1 MKRQGFIGGSDATA
15 IMQFKWY
22 DLWLVKTGKAEP
34 EDLSDNI
41 AVQLGSYTENFNLD
55 WFQKITSCHVTKQQK
70 QFKKTVGDVP
80 LVGTVDGIVSSK
92 AVQLGYYDALPS
104 IIECKH
110 TNPFN
115 DMNDM
120 IERYMPQIQ
129 LYCHISGAVGCHLS
143 VIFGNSKWQSSFVHR
158 DIDYFN
164 KMMVFINDFWWY
176 VVNDKEPVGLDKPE
190 AININNIPVDNMVV
204 RDASMD
210 NEFVHKSVTYINGL
224 EQNKVFENTKKDLK
238 NMVGSNE
245 REVFCDYLTIKRDK
259 RGSLRISKRSK
270 KDE

>member
-1 MKRQGFIGGSDATA
+1 MQRQGFIGGSDATT

-22 DLWLVKTGKAEP
+22 DLWLVKTGRAES

-41 AVQLGSYTENFNLD
+41 AVQLGSHTEDFNIKRFEKSTGCFVPL
-55 WFQKITSCHVTKQQK
+55 TSQQK
-70 QFKKTVGDVP
+70 QFKKTVGVVP
-80 LVGTVDGIVSSK
+80 LVGTVDGVLAK
-92 AVQLGYYDALPS
+92 TKQ
-104 IIECKH
+104 IIEAKH

-129 LYCHISGAVGCHLS
+129 LYCHISGAEGCHLS
-143 VIFGNSKWQSSFVHR
+143 VIFGNSKWQSAFVHY
-158 DIDYFN
+158 DKDYFN
-164 KMMVFINDFWWY
+164 KMMVFINDFWWH
-176 VVNDKEPVGLDKPE
+176 VINDKEPVGIDTPE
-190 AININNIPVDNMVV
+190 DISINHIPVDNMVV

-210 NEFVHKSVTYINGL
+210 NAFVDASITYINGL
-224 EQNKVFENTKKDLK
+224 EQNKVFENAKKDLK

-245 REVFCDYLTIKRDK
+245 REVFCDYLTIRRDK

>member
-1 MKRQGFIGGSDATA
+1 MRRQGFIGGSDATT

-22 DLWLVKTGKAEP
+22 DLWLVKTGRAEP

-41 AVQLGSYTENFNLD
+41 AVQLGSHTEDFNIK
-55 WFQKITSCHVTKQQK
+55 WFQKITGCRVTKQQT
-70 QFKKTVGDVP
+70 QFKETVGDVP
-80 LVGTVDGIVSSK
+80 LVGTVDGIVAGKDS
-92 AVQLGYYDALPS
+92 LPS

-115 DMNDM
+115 TMDDM

-129 LYCHISGAVGCHLS
+129 LYCHVSGAEGCHLS
-143 VIFGNSKWQSSFVHR
+143 VIFGNSKWQSAFVHY
-158 DIDYFN
+158 DEEYFN
-164 KMMVFINDFWWY
+164 KMMVFINDFWWH
-176 VVNDKEPVGLDKPE
+176 VVNDKEPVGMDTPE
-190 AININNIPVDNMVV
+190 DININNIPVDNMVV
-204 RDASMD
+204 RDASTD
-210 NEFVHKSVTYINGL
+210 NAFVDASITYINGL
-224 EQNKVFENTKKDLK
+224 EQNKVFENAKKDLK

>member
-1 MKRQGFIGGSDATA
+1 MQRQGFIGGSDATT

-22 DLWLVKTGKAEP
+22 DLWLVKTGRAES

-41 AVQLGSYTENFNLD
+41 AVQLGSYTETFNLD
-55 WFQKITSCHVTKQQK
+55 WFQKTTGCHVIKQQK
-70 QFKKTVGDVP
+70 QFKKTVGIVP
-80 LVGTVDGIVSSK
+80 LVGTVDGVVKSK
-92 AVQLGYYDALPS
+92 ISFHPKSS
-104 IIECKH
+104 IIEAKH

-129 LYCHISGAVGCHLS
+129 LYCHISGAEGCHLS
-143 VIFGNSKWQSSFVHR
+143 VIFGNSKWQSAFVHY
-158 DIDYFN
+158 DKDYFN
-164 KMMVFINDFWWY
+164 KMMVFINDFWWH
-176 VVNDKEPVGLDKPE
+176 VINDKEPVGIDTPE
-190 AININNIPVDNMVV
+190 DISINHIPVDNMVV

-210 NEFVHKSVTYINGL
+210 NAFVDASITYINGL
-224 EQNKVFENTKKDLK
+224 EQNKVFENAKKDLK

-245 REVFCDYLTIKRDK
+245 REVFCDYLTIRRDK

>member
-1 MKRQGFIGGSDATA
+1 MQRQGFIGGSDATT

-22 DLWLVKTGKAEP
+22 DLWLVKTGRAEA

-41 AVQLGSYTENFNLD
+41 AVQLGSHTENFNIK
-55 WFQKITSCHVTKQQK
+55 WFEKSTGCFVTKQQK
-70 QFKKTVGDVP
+70 QFKKTIGDVP
-80 LVGTVDGIVSSK
+80 LVGTVDGIVVES
-92 AVQLGYYDALPS
+92 AA
-104 IIECKH
+104 IIEAKH

-129 LYCHISGAVGCHLS
+129 LYCHVSGAEGCHLS
-143 VIFGNSKWQSSFVHR
+143 VIFGNSKWQSAFVHY
-158 DIDYFN
+158 DEEYFN
-164 KMMVFINDFWWY
+164 KMMVFIKDFWWH
-176 VVNDKEPVGLDKPE
+176 VVNDKEPVGIDTPE
-190 AININNIPVDNMVV
+190 DISINHIPVDNMVV
-204 RDASMD
+204 RDASTD
-210 NEFVHKSVTYINGL
+210 NAFVDASITYINGL
-224 EQNKVFENTKKDLK
+224 EQNKVFENAKKDLK

>member
-1 MKRQGFIGGSDATA
+1 MQRQGFIGGSDATT

-22 DLWLVKTGKAEP
+22 DLWLVKTGRAES

-41 AVQLGSYTENFNLD
+41 AVQLGSHTEDFNIK
-55 WFQKITSCHVTKQQK
+55 WFEKSTGCFVPLTSQQK
-70 QFKKTVGDVP
+70 QFKKTVGVVP
-80 LVGTVDGIVSSK
+80 LVGTVDGVLAK
-92 AVQLGYYDALPS
+92 TKQ
-104 IIECKH
+104 IIEAKH

-129 LYCHISGAVGCHLS
+129 LYCHISGAEGCHLS
-143 VIFGNSKWQSSFVHR
+143 VIFGNSKWQSAFVHY
-158 DIDYFN
+158 DEDYFN
-164 KMMVFINDFWWY
+164 KMMVFINDFWWH
-176 VVNDKEPVGLDKPE
+176 VINDKEPVGIDTPE
-190 AININNIPVDNMVV
+190 DISINHIPVDNMVV

-210 NEFVHKSVTYINGL
+210 NAFVDASITYINGL
-224 EQNKVFENTKKDLK
+224 EQNKVFENAKKDLK

-245 REVFCDYLTIKRDK
+245 REVFCDYLTIRRDK

>member
-1 MKRQGFIGGSDATA
+1 MQRQGFIGGSDATT

-22 DLWLVKTGKAEP
+22 DLWLVKTGRAES

-41 AVQLGSYTENFNLD
+41 AVQLGSHTEDFNIK
-55 WFQKITSCHVTKQQK
+55 WFEKSTGCFVPLTSQQK
-70 QFKKTVGDVP
+70 QFKKTVGVVP
-80 LVGTVDGIVSSK
+80 LVGTVDGVLAK
-92 AVQLGYYDALPS
+92 TKQ
-104 IIECKH
+104 IIEAKH

-129 LYCHISGAVGCHLS
+129 LYCHISGAEGCHLS
-143 VIFGNSKWQSSFVHR
+143 VIFGNSKWQSAFVHY
-158 DIDYFN
+158 DEDYFN
-164 KMMVFINDFWWY
+164 KMMVFINNFWWY
-176 VVNDKEPVGLDKPE
+176 VINDKEPVGIDTPE
-190 AININNIPVDNMVV
+190 DISINHIPVDNMVV

-210 NEFVHKSVTYINGL
+210 NAFVDASITYINGL
-224 EQNKVFENTKKDLK
+224 EQNKVFENAKKDLK

-245 REVFCDYLTIKRDK
+245 REVFCDYLTIRRDK

>member
-1 MKRQGFIGGSDATA
+1 MQRQGFIGGSDATT

-22 DLWLVKTGKAEP
+22 DLWLVKTGRAEA

-41 AVQLGSYTENFNLD
+41 AVQLGSHTENFNIK
-55 WFQKITSCHVTKQQK
+55 WFEKSTGCFVTKQQK
-70 QFKKTVGDVP
+70 QFKKTIGDVP
-80 LVGTVDGIVSSK
+80 LVGTVDGIVVES
-92 AVQLGYYDALPS
+92 AA
-104 IIECKH
+104 IIEAKH

-129 LYCHISGAVGCHLS
+129 LYCHVSGAEGCHLS
-143 VIFGNSKWQSSFVHR
+143 VIFGNSKWQSAFVHY
-158 DIDYFN
+158 DEEYFN
-164 KMMVFINDFWWY
+164 KMMVFINDFWWH
-176 VVNDKEPVGLDKPE
+176 VVNDKEPVGMDTPE
-190 AININNIPVDNMVV
+190 DININNIPVDNMVV
-204 RDASMD
+204 RDASTD
-210 NEFVHKSVTYINGL
+210 NAFVDASITYINGL
-224 EQNKVFENTKKDLK
+224 EQNKVFENAKKDLK

>member
-1 MKRQGFIGGSDATA
+1 MRRQGFIGGSDATT

-41 AVQLGSYTENFNLD
+41 AVQLGSYTENFNDGVVVSMGSGGKVLN
-55 WFQKITSCHVTKQQK
+55 TS
-70 QFKKTVGDVP
+70 
-80 LVGTVDGIVSSK
+80 
-92 AVQLGYYDALPS
+92 S
-104 IIECKH
+104 IIEAKH

-115 DMNDM
+115 TMDDM

-129 LYCHISGAVGCHLS
+129 LYCHVSGAEGCHLS
-143 VIFGNSKWQSSFVHR
+143 VIFGNSKWQSAFVHY
-158 DIDYFN
+158 DEEYFN
-164 KMMVFINDFWWY
+164 KMMVFINDFWWH
-176 VVNDKEPVGLDKPE
+176 VVNDKEPVGMDTPE
-190 AININNIPVDNMVV
+190 DININNIPVDNMVV
-204 RDASMD
+204 RDASTD
-210 NEFVHKSVTYINGL
+210 NAFVDASITYINGL
-224 EQNKVFENTKKDLK
+224 EKNKVFENAKKDLK

>member
-1 MKRQGFIGGSDATA
+1 MQRQGFIGGSDATT

-22 DLWLVKTGKAEP
+22 DLWLVKTGKAEA

-41 AVQLGSYTENFNLD
+41 AVQLGSHTEDFNIK
-55 WFQKITSCHVTKQQK
+55 WFEKFTGCFVPLTSQQK

-80 LVGTVDGIVSSK
+80 LVGTVDGVLAK
-92 AVQLGYYDALPS
+92 TKQ
-104 IIECKH
+104 IIEAKH

-115 DMNDM
+115 DMNEM

-129 LYCHISGAVGCHLS
+129 LYCHISGAEGCHLS
-143 VIFGNSKWQSSFVHR
+143 VIFGNSKWQSAFVHY
-158 DIDYFN
+158 DEDYFN
-164 KMMVFINDFWWY
+164 KMMVFINDFWWH
-176 VVNDKEPVGLDKPE
+176 VINDKEPVGIDAPDDIS
-190 AININNIPVDNMVV
+190 INHIPVDNMVV

-210 NEFVHKSVTYINGL
+210 NAFVHSSITYINGL
-224 EQNKVFENTKKDLK
+224 EQNKVFENAKKDLK

>member
-1 MKRQGFIGGSDATA
+1 MRRQGFIGGSDATT

-22 DLWLVKTGKAEP
+22 DLWLVKTGKADP
-34 EDLSDNI
+34 ENLSDNI
-41 AVQLGSYTENFNLD
+41 AVQLGSHTESFNIK
-55 WFQKITSCHVTKQQK
+55 WFQKVTGSAIVQKQK

-80 LVGTVDGIVSSK
+80 LVGTVDGVVVAMGSGGKVLNTS
-92 AVQLGYYDALPS
+92 S
-104 IIECKH
+104 IIEAKH

-115 DMNDM
+115 TMDDM

-129 LYCHISGAVGCHLS
+129 LYCHVSGAEGCHLS
-143 VIFGNSKWQSSFVHR
+143 VIFGNSKWQSAFVHY
-158 DIDYFN
+158 DEDYFN
-164 KMMVFINDFWWY
+164 KMMVFINDFWWH
-176 VVNDKEPVGLDKPE
+176 VVNDKEPVGMDTPE
-190 AININNIPVDNMVV
+190 DININNIPVDNMVV
-204 RDASMD
+204 RDASTD
-210 NEFVHKSVTYINGL
+210 NAFVDASITYINGL
-224 EQNKVFENTKKDLK
+224 EQNKVFENARKDLK

>member
-1 MKRQGFIGGSDATA
+1 MRRQGFIGGSDATT

-22 DLWLVKTGKAEP
+22 DLWLVKTGRAEA

-41 AVQLGSYTENFNLD
+41 AVQLGSHTENFNIK
-55 WFQKITSCHVTKQQK
+55 WFEKSTGCFVTKQQK
-70 QFKKTVGDVP
+70 QFKKTIGDVP
-80 LVGTVDGIVSSK
+80 LVGTVDGIVVES
-92 AVQLGYYDALPS
+92 AA
-104 IIECKH
+104 IIEAKH

-129 LYCHISGAVGCHLS
+129 LYCHVSGAEGCHLS
-143 VIFGNSKWQSSFVHR
+143 VIFGNSKWQSAFVHY
-158 DIDYFN
+158 DEEYFN
-164 KMMVFINDFWWY
+164 KMMVFINDFWWH
-176 VVNDKEPVGLDKPE
+176 VVNDKEPVGIDTPE
-190 AININNIPVDNMVV
+190 DITINHIPVDNMVV
-204 RDASMD
+204 RDASTD
-210 NEFVHKSVTYINGL
+210 NAFVDASITYINGL
-224 EQNKVFENTKKDLK
+224 EQNKIFENAKKDLK

>member
-1 MKRQGFIGGSDATA
+1 MRRQGFIGGSDATT

-22 DLWLVKTGKAEP
+22 DLWLVKTGRAEA

-41 AVQLGSYTENFNLD
+41 AVQLGSHTENFNIK
-55 WFQKITSCHVTKQQK
+55 WFEKSTGCFVTKQQK
-70 QFKKTVGDVP
+70 QFKKTIGDVP
-80 LVGTVDGIVSSK
+80 LVGGSGGKVLNTS
-92 AVQLGYYDALPS
+92 S
-104 IIECKH
+104 IIEAKH

-115 DMNDM
+115 TMDDM

-129 LYCHISGAVGCHLS
+129 LYCHVSGAEGCHLS
-143 VIFGNSKWQSSFVHR
+143 VIFGNSKWQSAFVHY
-158 DIDYFN
+158 DEEYFN
-164 KMMVFINDFWWY
+164 KMMVFINDFWWH
-176 VVNDKEPVGLDKPE
+176 VVNDKEPVGIDTPE
-190 AININNIPVDNMVV
+190 DISINHIPVDNMVV
-204 RDASMD
+204 RDASTD
-210 NEFVHKSVTYINGL
+210 NAFVDASITYINGL
-224 EQNKVFENTKKDLK
+224 EQNKVFENAKKDLK

>member
-1 MKRQGFIGGSDATA
+1 MQRQGFIGGSDATT

-22 DLWLVKTGKAEP
+22 DLWLVKTGRAES

-41 AVQLGSYTENFNLD
+41 AVQLGSHTENFNIK
-55 WFQKITSCHVTKQQK
+55 WFEKSTGCFVPLTSQQK
-70 QFKKTVGDVP
+70 QFKKTVGNVP
-80 LVGTVDGIVSSK
+80 LVGTVDGVLAK
-92 AVQLGYYDALPS
+92 TKQ
-104 IIECKH
+104 IIEAKH

-129 LYCHISGAVGCHLS
+129 LYCHLSGAEGCHLS
-143 VIFGNSKWQSSFVHR
+143 VIFGNSKWQSAFVHY
-158 DIDYFN
+158 DEEYFN
-164 KMMVFINDFWWY
+164 NMMVFINDFWWH
-176 VVNDKEPVGLDKPE
+176 VVNDKEPVGIDTPE
-190 AININNIPVDNMVV
+190 DISINSIPVDNMVV
-204 RDASMD
+204 RDASTD
-210 NEFVHKSVTYINGL
+210 NAFVDASITYINGL
-224 EQNKVFENTKKDLK
+224 EQNKVFENAKKDLK

>member
-1 MKRQGFIGGSDATA
+1 MRRQGFIGGSDATT

-22 DLWLVKTGKAEP
+22 DLWLVKTGRAEA

-41 AVQLGSYTENFNLD
+41 AVQLGSHTENFNIK
-55 WFQKITSCHVTKQQK
+55 WFEKSTGCFVTKQQK
-70 QFKKTVGDVP
+70 QFKKTIGDVP
-80 LVGTVDGIVSSK
+80 LVGTVDGIVVES
-92 AVQLGYYDALPS
+92 AA
-104 IIECKH
+104 IIEAKH

-129 LYCHISGAVGCHLS
+129 LYCHVSGAEGCHLS
-143 VIFGNSKWQSSFVHR
+143 VIFGNSKWQSAFVHY
-158 DIDYFN
+158 DEEYFN
-164 KMMVFINDFWWY
+164 KMMVFINDFWWH
-176 VVNDKEPVGLDKPE
+176 VVNDKEPVGIDTPE
-190 AININNIPVDNMVV
+190 DISINHIPVDKMVV
-204 RDASMD
+204 RDASTD
-210 NEFVHKSVTYINGL
+210 NAFVDASITYINGL
-224 EQNKVFENTKKDLK
+224 EQNKVFENAKKDLK

>member
-1 MKRQGFIGGSDATA
+1 MQRQGFIGGSDATT

-22 DLWLVKTGKAEP
+22 DLWLVKTGRAES

-41 AVQLGSYTENFNLD
+41 AVQLGSHTEDFNIK
-55 WFQKITSCHVTKQQK
+55 WFEKSTGCNVTKQQK
-70 QFKKTVGDVP
+70 QFKKTVGIVP
-80 LVGTVDGIVSSK
+80 LVGTVDGVVTSK
-92 AVQLGYYDALPS
+92 NALPS
-104 IIECKH
+104 IIEAKH

-143 VIFGNSKWQSSFVHR
+143 VIFGNSKWQSAFIHR
-158 DIDYFN
+158 DQDYFN
-164 KMMVFINDFWWY
+164 KMMVFINDFWWH
-176 VVNDKEPVGLDKPE
+176 VINDKEPVGIDTPE
-190 AININNIPVDNMVV
+190 DISINHIPVDNMVV

-210 NEFVHKSVTYINGL
+210 NAFVDASITYINGL
-224 EQNKVFENTKKDLK
+224 EQNKVFENAKKDLK

-245 REVFCDYLTIKRDK
+245 REVFCDYLTIRRDK